1 MKLEMK
7 DELKSKIVRLCDRP
21 ELMESLALWFHK
33 KWGIDLEAYRESMI
47 ASLSACTGVPGW
59 YAFIDGKRICGG
71 AGIIENDFHDRTD
84 LTPNLCA
91 LYVES
96 DRRGEG
102 IAGALL
108 SFICEDMKK
117 RGVGT
122 LYLVTDHT
130 SFYERY
136 GWSFFCNVNCFGE
149 DKPSRMYVK
158 IS

>member
-1 MKLEMK
+1 MKN
-7 DELKSKIVRLCDRP
+7 ELQSKIVRLRDCP
-21 ELMESLALWFHK
+21 ELLERLALWFHE
-33 KWGIDLEAYRESMI
+33 KWGIDLDAYRDSMT
-47 ASLSACTGVPGW
+47 ASLSTITGVPGW
-59 YAFIDGKRICGG
+59 YAFIDGDRICGG
-71 AGIIENDFHDRTD
+71 AGIIENDFHDRPD

-91 LYVES
+91 LYVEP

-108 SFICEDMKK
+108 SFICEDMK
-117 RGVGT
+117 GNGIDT

-136 GWSFFCNVNCFGE
+136 EWTYFCNANCFGE
-149 DKPSRMYVK
+149 DQPSRMYIK